1 MLEEIKNNLELS
13 LSNYINNLDKTYQ
26 LSKISPLLHQ
36 SIKNFISRKG
46 KRLRPLLFCLSYLG
60 YSKKPAKG
68 LYESALALEL
78 THNFL
83 LIHDDIIDKSDLR
96 RGEPSMHEMMNNFL
110 KGYKPD
116 GDGAPSVSQNIS
128 QSRQNIKFSGD
139 DLAIVIGDIIYA
151 LAVNLFLT
159 IDEKKARKE
168 KAAKKFSEIVIYT
181 GAGQFIELLYGAQN
195 ISRIKKED
203 IYKIYDLKTAYYS
216 FSYPLSLGAVLAGEE
231 EKELRKLFEYGRC
244 LGRAFQIKD
253 DILNL
258 FAPEKETGKPAL
270 TDLKEAKKT
279 ILLQLTYQKLN
290 PKNRSRI
297 NKTLSKKHL
306 DSLDLTSLREI
317 ISESGSLKSAEQEI
331 SCYLDKA
338 KKISAS
344 LKMRPRYKNLIESYT
359 AELLKV

>member
-1 MLEEIKNNLELS
+1 MLEEIRNNLELS
-13 LSNYINNLDKTYQ
+13 LSNYVNNLDKTYQ
-26 LSKISPLLHQ
+26 LSKISPCLHQ

-68 LYESALALEL
+68 LYESAIALEL

-96 RGEPSMHEMMNNFL
+96 RGEPSMHKMMDNFL
-110 KGYKPD
+110 KGY
-116 GDGAPSVSQNIS
+116 
-128 QSRQNIKFSGD
+128 RNIKFSGG
-139 DLAIVIGDIIYA
+139 DLAIVTGDIIYA
-151 LAVNLFLT
+151 MAVHLFLS
-159 IDEKKARKE
+159 IDEKKINKE
-168 KAAKKFSEIVIYT
+168 KAMKKFSEIVIYT
-181 GAGQFIELLYGAQN
+181 GAGQFIELLYGAKN
-195 ISRIKKED
+195 ISRIKKKD
-203 IYKIYDLKTAYYS
+203 IYKIYDFKTAYYS

-258 FAPEKETGKPAL
+258 FALEKETGKPAL
-270 TDLKEAKKT
+270 TDLKEAKRT
-279 ILLQLTYQKLN
+279 ILLELTYQKLN
-290 PKNRSRI
+290 PKNKSRMD
-297 NKTLSKKHL
+297 KTLSKKHL
-306 DSLDLTSLREI
+306 NSRDISHLREI

-331 SCYLDKA
+331 SRYLDKA

-359 AELLKV
+359 AELLKI

>member
-1 MLEEIKNNLELS
+1 MLEEIKNNIELS
-13 LSNYINNLDKTYQ
+13 LSRYLKNLDKTYQ
-26 LSKISPLLHQ
+26 LSAISPLLHR
-36 SIKNFISRKG
+36 SIKSFLLRRG
-46 KRLRPLLFCLSYLG
+46 KRLRPILFVLSYLG

-68 LYESALALEL
+68 LYESAIALEL

-83 LIHDDIIDKSDLR
+83 LIHDDIIDKSDFR
-96 RGEPSMHEMMNNFL
+96 RGEPSMHKML
-110 KGYKPD
+110 D
-116 GDGAPSVSQNIS
+116 SSLAAC
-128 QSRQNIKFSGD
+128 RNIKFSGN

-151 LAVNLFLT
+151 MAVNLFLT

-181 GAGQFIELLYGAQN
+181 GAGQFIELLYGARN
-195 ISRIKKED
+195 ISRIKKKD
-203 IYKIYDLKTAYYS
+203 IYKIYDFKTAYYS

-270 TDLKEAKKT
+270 TDLKEAKRT
-279 ILLQLTYQKLN
+279 ILLELTYQKLN
-290 PKNRSRI
+290 PKNKSRMD
-297 NKTLSKKHL
+297 KTLSKKHL
-306 DSLDLTSLREI
+306 NSRDISQLREI
-317 ISESGSLKSAEQEI
+317 ISDSGSLKSAEQEI
-331 SCYLDKA
+331 SRYLDKA

-344 LKMRPRYKNLIESYT
+344 LRMRPRYKDLLESYA

>member
-1 MLEEIKNNLELS
+1 MLEEIKNNIELS
-13 LSNYINNLDKTYQ
+13 LSRYLKNLDKTYQ
-26 LSKISPLLHQ
+26 LSAISPLLHR
-36 SIKNFISRKG
+36 SIKNFLFRRG
-46 KRLRPLLFCLSYLG
+46 KRLRPVLFVLSYLG

-68 LYESALALEL
+68 LYESAIALEL

-83 LIHDDIIDKSDLR
+83 LIHDDMIDKSDFR
-96 RGEPSMHEMMNNFL
+96 RGEPSMHKML
-110 KGYKPD
+110 D
-116 GDGAPSVSQNIS
+116 SSLAAC
-128 QSRQNIKFSGD
+128 RNIKFSGN

-151 LAVNLFLT
+151 MAVNLFLT

-181 GAGQFIELLYGAQN
+181 GAGQFIELLYGARN
-195 ISRIKKED
+195 ISRIKKKD
-203 IYKIYDLKTAYYS
+203 IYKIYDFKTAYYS

-270 TDLKEAKKT
+270 TDLKEAKRT
-279 ILLQLTYQKLN
+279 ILLELTYQKLN
-290 PKNRSRI
+290 PKNKSRMD
-297 NKTLSKKHL
+297 KTLSKKHL
-306 DSLDLTSLREI
+306 NSRDISQLREI
-317 ISESGSLKSAEQEI
+317 ISDSGSLKSAEQEI
-331 SCYLDKA
+331 SRYLDKA

-344 LKMRPRYKNLIESYT
+344 LRMRPRYKDLLESYT
-359 AELLKV
+359 AGLLKV